1 MAPATIKRISRD
13 KKLKGGLTI
22 MLEEL
27 EARLKVLEDVD
38 AIKKLK
44 ATFAHLIDAG
54 NWDALVNLFTDDG
67 ALISVSERHKG
78 KAELTKYFS
87 SLPYSFMMHMY
98 HVPVIEV
105 KGDKAT
111 GEWYFE
117 VPVTHAE
124 KNKALWIAGKYEDEY
139 VKVNGVWKIKTLGVT
154 IYYITPYED
163 GWVKTK
169 MFE

>member
-1 MAPATIKRISRD
+1 
-13 KKLKGGLTI
+13 

-27 EARLKVLEDVD
+27 EARLKVLEDIN

-44 ATFAHLIDAG
+44 ATFAYLIDDG
-54 NWDALVNLFTDDG
+54 DWDALVNLFTEDG
-67 ALISVSERHKG
+67 ALVTGSKHLKG
-78 KAELTKYFS
+78 KAELAKYFS
-87 SLPYSFMMHMY
+87 SLRYSFMMHMY
-98 HVPVIEV
+98 HIPVIQV

-117 VPVTHAE
+117 APVTHAE
-124 KNKALWIAGKYEDEY
+124 KNRALWTAGKYEDEY
-139 VKVNGVWKIKTLGVT
+139 VIVNGVWKIKTLGFT
-154 IYYITPYED
+154 FYYKTPYED